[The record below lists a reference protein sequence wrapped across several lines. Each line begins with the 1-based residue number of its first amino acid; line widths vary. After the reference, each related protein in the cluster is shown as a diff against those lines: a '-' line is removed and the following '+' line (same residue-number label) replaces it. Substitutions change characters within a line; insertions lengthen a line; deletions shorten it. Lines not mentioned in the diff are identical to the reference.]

1 VRAQDGIKPARFKF
15 RQVHDLMG
23 NRMGRISFS
32 DRPANTL
39 LTFAF
44 GLFPLVVLSLSL
56 VAAFSLGG
64 CSAPKRA
71 PVVSREKTVKAV
83 PRYRSNTYR
92 VRSGDTLYSIAWR
105 FGLDYHQL
113 ASWNG
118 IGRSYTI
125 YPGQVLKLKA
135 PPRKY
140 RPKTVAVKPKSSSPP
155 DKGIAKPAPE
165 KQTAES
171 PKTTK
176 QAGVKKTVPG
186 LKLSWIWPTDGELVQ
201 RFARGDPLRKG
212 IKVKGRTGQAVRAA
226 ESGKIVYAGSG
237 LIGYGQLIIIKHNR
251 NYLSAY
257 GHNRKILVKEGDQ
270 VQKAQ
275 RIAEMG
281 SKVGGEPVLHFE
293 IRKNGS
299 PVDPLRLMPRRG

>member
-1 VRAQDGIKPARFKF
+1 MQKGT
-15 RQVHDLMG
+15 
-23 NRMGRISFS
+23 GRISFS
-32 DRPANTL
+32 ARPRDAL
-39 LTFAF
+39 LALVMGVFPVAF
-44 GLFPLVVLSLSL
+44 LSLSL
-56 VAAFSLGG
+56 LFTLSLSG

-71 PVVSREKTVKAV
+71 PVVSREKTVKTA
-83 PRYRSNTYR
+83 PRPSPSSRSNTYR
-92 VRSGDTLYSIAWR
+92 VRRGDTLYSIAWR
-105 FGLDYHQL
+105 FGVDYRQL

-125 YPGQVLKLKA
+125 YPGQVLRLKPA
-135 PPRKY
+135 PRKT
-140 RPKTVAVKPKSSSPP
+140 RPKTVTDKPKPTSPSSTTVRKKTPI
-155 DKGIAKPAPE
+155 KQPAV
-165 KQTAES
+165 Q

-176 QAGVKKTVPG
+176 QAGVKKTAPG
-186 LKLSWIWPTDGELVQ
+186 LKLRWSWPTDGKLVQ
-201 RFARGDPLRKG
+201 RFAKGDPLRKG
-212 IKVKGRTGQAVRAA
+212 IKLKGRTGQAVKAA
-226 ESGKIVYAGSG
+226 ESGKVVYAGSG

-270 VQKAQ
+270 VKKAQ

-281 SKVGGEPVLHFE
+281 TNGGGETVLHFE

>member
-23 NRMGRISFS
+23 NGMGRISFS

>member
-1 VRAQDGIKPARFKF
+1 VPAQDDINPGRITF

-23 NRMGRISFS
+23 KEMGRISFPG
-32 DRPANTL
+32 RPANTL
-39 LTFAF
+39 LAFAF
-44 GLFPLVVLSLSL
+44 GLFPLVVLSLFVMTTLSL
-56 VAAFSLGG
+56 AG

-71 PVVSREKTVKAV
+71 PVVSREKTVKTV
-83 PRYRSNTYR
+83 PRYRGNTYR

-118 IGRSYTI
+118 IGRTYTI
-125 YPGQVLKLKA
+125 YPGQVLQLKA
-135 PPRKY
+135 PPRRY
-140 RPKTVAVKPKSSSPP
+140 RPKTVAVKPKSPTPP
-155 DKGIAKPAPE
+155 DKSITKPTPQ
-165 KQTAES
+165 KQTAEA

-186 LKLSWIWPTDGELVQ
+186 LKLSWIWPTDGKLVQ

-212 IKVKGRTGQAVRAA
+212 IKLKGRTGQAVRAA

-270 VQKAQ
+270 VKKAQ